1 MDIKNFYNE
10 KRRFTSGKSQLEV
23 KFKEYTDTFSLKLL
37 NYKDGLPDAEIGHF
51 GYNFYFR
58 LPYGMKKGKY
68 SSFKTLKESIL
79 KTSAKNNL
87 TFEYLKAEIKAGN
100 RYFNSKDIIL

>member
-1 MDIKNFYNE
+1 MDIKNWYKE
-10 KRRFTSGKSQLEV
+10 KRIFVSGKSSLEI
-23 KFKEYTDTFSLKLL
+23 KFKEYSDTFTLKLL
-37 NYKDGLPDAEIGHF
+37 NFRDSNPDAEIGHF

-68 SSFKTLKESIL
+68 SSFKTLKASIL
-79 KTSAKNNL
+79 KTALKNNL

-100 RYFNSKDIIL
+100 KYFNSKDIIL